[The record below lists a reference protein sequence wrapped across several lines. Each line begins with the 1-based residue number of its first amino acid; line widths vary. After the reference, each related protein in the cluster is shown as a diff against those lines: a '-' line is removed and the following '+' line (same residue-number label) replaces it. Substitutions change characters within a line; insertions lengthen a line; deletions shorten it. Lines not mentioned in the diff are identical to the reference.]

1 MKSADLQSEKSKSK
15 PPFYEE
21 SRILIVDDN
30 DINRKML
37 CTYLKALGH
46 ETIPASNGQH
56 ALQLL
61 ETQAISLIFMDLRM
75 PVMNGYEATK
85 SIRGSNHPYK
95 DIPIIGLSADGLAES
110 LKGAI
115 EAGMNEYLIKPV
127 KRDDLEQLLQKWL
140 PAPVPSAVQEPAPV
154 RMNQIAEPASLDTL
168 RQMMA
173 NELPAHRLTI
183 QQKLKTKAY
192 EALYDTAHKI
202 AGGSVYCELPT
213 LESAALALQNA
224 ARRKDSESTDKS
236 AKELLRIIDK
246 ILAEVKPPQS

>member
-1 MKSADLQSEKSKSK
+1 MKSVDITSESSKREPSVYQQPGK
-15 PPFYEE
+15 
-21 SRILIVDDN
+21 ILIVDDN

-61 ETQAISLIFMDLRM
+61 GTEAINLVFMDLRM

-85 SIRGSNHPYK
+85 WIRGSNQPYK

-110 LKGAI
+110 LKGAL

-140 PAPVPSAVQEPAPV
+140 PTAVPV
-154 RMNQIAEPASLDTL
+154 AEPPIVERQPTTKPLSVAEL

-173 NELPAHRLTI
+173 GELPGHRQAI
-183 QQKLKTKAY
+183 QQNLKTNAY

-202 AGGSVYCELPT
+202 VGGSVYCELPT
-213 LESAALALQNA
+213 LESAAVALQNA
-224 ARRKDSESTDKS
+224 ARRKDPELTKKT
-236 AKELLRIIDK
+236 AEKLLRVIDETLPR
-246 ILAEVKPPQS
+246 LA

>member
-1 MKSADLQSEKSKSK
+1 MKSVDITPESSKREQ
-15 PPFYEE
+15 PPLYQQGK
-21 SRILIVDDN
+21 ILIVDDN

-46 ETIPASNGQH
+46 ETLPASNGQH

-61 ETQAISLIFMDLRM
+61 DTHPISLVFMDLRM
-75 PVMNGYEATK
+75 PIMNGYEATK
-85 SIRGSNHPYK
+85 WIRGSNHPYK

-110 LKGAI
+110 LKGAL

-140 PAPVPSAVQEPAPV
+140 PAPVPAA
-154 RMNQIAEPASLDTL
+154 IPASSPPTSDEQTAAKPLSLAVL

-173 NELPAHRLTI
+173 DELPGHKQAIL
-183 QQKLKTKAY
+183 QKLKIGDY
-192 EALYDTAHKI
+192 ETLYDTAHKI

-213 LESAALALQNA
+213 LEAAAVALQNA
-224 ARRKDSESTDKS
+224 ARRKDPELTKKT
-236 AKELLRIIDK
+236 AEKLLRVIDET
-246 ILAEVKPPQS
+246 IAGLA